1 MYYGFGDNNK
11 RGILAT
17 DVSSGQM
24 FPFKKKI
31 EVEKVAARHIL
42 TYFIG
47 NHILWAAN
55 ASKTTGSLALLR
67 ALPESRT
74 ATLTAYRMWSL
85 EKIR

>member
-11 RGILAT
+11 RRRLAT

-24 FPFKKKI
+24 FPFKKKNSSG
-31 EVEKVAARHIL
+31 ECRCKAIL
-42 TYFIG
+42 TYLIG
-47 NHILWAAN
+47 NLILWERN
-55 ASKTTGSLALLR
+55 AIKTTGILALLR

-74 ATLTAYRMWSL
+74 TTLTEYRVWSL